1 MTHSAHFGAF
11 QNFVMHWFQKRKSSK
26 NPSSGES
33 TESTKNHPNSD
44 QNPVSAVFTFSS
56 IDKNNCSSA
65 KNTEQLTKSH
75 NLLPSKGTVNIQ
87 NRNVFAKITTGCFI

>member
-26 NPSSGES
+26 NPNSGES
-33 TESTKNHPNSD
+33 SDSSKNNPNSD
-44 QNPVSAVFTFSS
+44 QNPGSAVFTFSS
-56 IDKNNCSSA
+56 IDKNISSA